1 MAALLAPANESMADG
16 SLRTRL
22 LVACAHGDTEVIAT
36 LLDANPELVNQGRPD
51 PIYMALHFGEFGIV
65 RVLSSYGASRLISFA
80 ANQFETLAN
89 IATRLGHHE
98 LAAWL
103 AATRNWTPLHH
114 LEFHTRGR
122 TRKLL
127 RDGADIH
134 AEVKPFGVTPLSI
147 AQDLA
152 AAARPVIHSAF
163 LVLEAAKP
171 WSRETHHLFPAAA
184 RARAVELWPL
194 GFRLSQQY
202 QFPYEDVWMTFVMPH
217 AVTRDYTPPP
227 PPEPAPPRRSMRI
240 AGRTKTP
247 PPTHAAYKRAA
258 RCLAPGHA

>member
-1 MAALLAPANESMADG
+1 MADG
-16 SLRTRL
+16 SLRTKL
-22 LVACAHGDTEVIAT
+22 LIACAYDRTEVAAT
-36 LLDANPELVNQGRPD
+36 LLDANPDLVNQAREPD

-147 AQDLA
+147 AQDVE
-152 AAARPVIHSAF
+152 AAARPVIQRAF
-163 LVLEAAKP
+163 LHGFAA
-171 WSRETHHLFPAAA
+171 SRTRNALRMTGRAAA
-184 RARAVELWPL
+184 SRSCAMESGVTPNGLTSSWMSPPSRSSARVRSSERNSTWWSSVQLRVAPSQAATSWWPRAVATCTAD
-194 GFRLSQQY
+194 SQSQ
-202 QFPYEDVWMTFVMPH
+202 V
-217 AVTRDYTPPP
+217 
-227 PPEPAPPRRSMRI
+227 PRS
-240 AGRTKTP
+240 P
-247 PPTHAAYKRAA
+247 
-258 RCLAPGHA
+258 